1 MLIES
6 FELNPYGSGS
16 RFLTPERDPI
26 KTQKNINK
34 KTVTFYDGKDIIF
47 QYFYRDQNRFVSA
60 AKFRIT
66 PDLIRVRYRIG
77 LVLTAPNTPGNSRT
91 TRRLQEK
98 LVYHLFS
105 NRLQQYFHTMQ
116 PLPD

>member
-1 MLIES
+1 MDSHKKGARMLIES

-34 KTVTFYDGKDIIF
+34 NTMTFYDGKDIIF

-66 PDLIRVRYRIG
+66 PNLIRVRYRIG

-91 TRRLQEK
+91 TRKTTR
-98 LVYHLFS
+98 
-105 NRLQQYFHTMQ
+105 
-116 PLPD
+116 